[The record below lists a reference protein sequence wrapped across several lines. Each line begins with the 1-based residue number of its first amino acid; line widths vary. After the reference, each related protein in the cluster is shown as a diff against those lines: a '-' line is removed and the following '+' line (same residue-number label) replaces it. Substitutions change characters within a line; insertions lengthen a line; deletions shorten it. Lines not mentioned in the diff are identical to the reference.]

1 MNTTRLKQVRRL
13 FDHEGVPRHI
23 VRHNMRSWVRQ
34 VRQLGD
40 KWVLAQPVTRKVP
53 TALVNTPTFL
63 LKKEAA

>member
-40 KWVLAQPVTRKVP
+40 KWVLAQPVTRKMP
-53 TALVNTPTFL
+53 AAPVNMPTFL
-63 LKKEAA
+63 RKKEAA